1 MSDAMYLC
9 VTCGTQYP
17 VEDAPPAHCPIC
29 EDERQYV
36 NRKGQQWTTLAQL
49 HGAHTNTLTELIPGV
64 TSIAT
69 SPRVGIGQRAL
80 LLRTPA
86 GNLLWDC
93 MAYLD
98 GATVEAIQRLGGLA
112 AIAISHPHFYTTMV
126 DWSHAFGG
134 VPIHIHADNR
144 PFVMRQDSVIQYFD
158 GESVGPLPGLRVLR
172 LGGHFAGS
180 AVLHW
185 PGASE
190 GAGALFTGDT
200 IKAVADPRWVTFM
213 YSYPNDIPLGPR
225 AIRRIVAAVE
235 PLTFARL
242 YDGWDE
248 VEGDARAAVLRSAE
262 RYLAHITEG

>member
-17 VEDAPPAHCPIC
+17 VEDVPPAHCPIC

-36 NRKGQQWTTLAQL
+36 NRKGQQWTTLARL
-49 HGAHTNTLTELIPGV
+49 HGAHTNTLTELIPGI

-69 SPRVGIGQRAL
+69 TPKVGIGERAL

-93 MAYLD
+93 VAYLD

-134 VPIHIHADNR
+134 VPIHIHTDNR
-144 PFVMRQDSVIQYFD
+144 PFVMRQDPVIQYFD
-158 GESVGPLPGLRVLR
+158 GESVEPLPGLRVLR

-180 AVLHW
+180 SVLHW
-185 PGASE
+185 PGAAE

-200 IKAVADPRWVTFM
+200 IKITADPRWVTFM
-213 YSYPNDIPLGPR
+213 YSYPNDIPLGPS
-225 AIRRIVAAVE
+225 AIRRIVAGIE
-235 PLTFARL
+235 PLSFSRL
-242 YDGWDE
+242 YDGWTE
-248 VEGDARAAVLRSAE
+248 ARGDAKAAVLRSAE
-262 RYLAHITEG
+262 RYIAHIRD